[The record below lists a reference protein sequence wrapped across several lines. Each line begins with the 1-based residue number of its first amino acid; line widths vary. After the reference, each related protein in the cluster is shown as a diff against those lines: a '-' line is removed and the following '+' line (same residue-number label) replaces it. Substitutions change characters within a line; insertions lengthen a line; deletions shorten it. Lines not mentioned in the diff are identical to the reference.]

1 MKCPACRY
9 NGTRVV
15 DSRPAEENSSIRRR
29 RECEQCNY
37 RFTTF
42 EKVEEAPLI
51 ILKKEGTREEFMGEK
66 LLRGLVRACEK
77 RPVPLEELQKIVAS
91 IEMELK
97 SRGVSEIASHDVGE
111 MVMERLADVDEVAYV
126 RFSSVYRD
134 YQNITMFIE
143 ELKNLQK
150 GPLREK
156 NGSEGPSEE

>member
-51 ILKKEGTREEFMGEK
+51 IVKKEGTREEFMGEK

-77 RPVPLEELQKIVAS
+77 RPVPLEELQNIVAS
-91 IEMELK
+91 IEKELK
-97 SRGVSEIASHDVGE
+97 SRGVSEIASHEVGE
-111 MVMERLADVDEVAYV
+111 MVMERLANVDEVAYV

-156 NGSEGPSEE
+156 NGSEGLSEE

>member
-1 MKCPACRY
+1 MKCPACHY

-29 RECEQCNY
+29 RECEKCSY

-51 ILKKEGTREEFMGEK
+51 VVKKEGTREEFTGEK

-77 RPVPLEELQKIVAS
+77 RPVPLEDLQNIVLS
-91 IEMELK
+91 IEQELK
-97 SRGVSEIASHDVGE
+97 SRGISEIASHDVGE
-111 MVMERLADVDEVAYV
+111 MVMERLAAVDEVAYV

-143 ELKNLQK
+143 ELKNLQQ

-156 NGSEGPSEE
+156 SGPLDESN

>member
-1 MKCPACRY
+1 MKCPACHY
-9 NGTRVV
+9 NGTRVI

-29 RECEQCNY
+29 RECERCTY

-51 ILKKEGTREEFMGEK
+51 VVKKEGTREEFTGEK

-77 RPVPLEELQKIVAS
+77 RPVALEDLQNIVRS
-91 IEMELK
+91 IEKELK
-97 SRGVSEIASHDVGE
+97 SRGITEIASHDVGE

-134 YQNITMFIE
+134 YQNITMFID

-156 NGSEGPSEE
+156 NRPQEESN

>member
-1 MKCPACRY
+1 MKCPACHY
-9 NGTRVV
+9 NGTRVI

-29 RECEQCNY
+29 RECERCTY

-51 ILKKEGTREEFMGEK
+51 VVKKEGTREEFTGEK

-77 RPVPLEELQKIVAS
+77 RPVALEDLQNIVRS
-91 IEMELK
+91 IEKELK
-97 SRGVSEIASHDVGE
+97 SRGITEIASHDVGE

-134 YQNITMFIE
+134 YQNITMFID

-156 NGSEGPSEE
+156 NRQQEESN